1 MLTHCKI
8 DNYLVIFLKMYGRA
22 YNNTFGNVM
31 NIITTENGTKLH
43 GNAW

>member
-1 MLTHCKI
+1 
-8 DNYLVIFLKMYGRA
+8 MYGRA

-43 GNAW
+43 GNA